1 MNKWELGVLRQKTT
15 VGVKVVR
22 GLTLTVHAMYSEFT
36 ATGDGAEKE
45 KGGEDCRGCK
55 QSYILSWWE
64 LGDDKKCLQR
74 NLSLVQLPKVFVFT
88 GQGYFLF
95 KNDMYM

>member
-1 MNKWELGVLRQKTT
+1 MNRDVTNNYLQKKSDMNKWELGVLRQKTT

-45 KGGEDCRGCK
+45 KGGEDGRGCK
-55 QSYILSWWE
+55 
-64 LGDDKKCLQR
+64 
-74 NLSLVQLPKVFVFT
+74 
-88 GQGYFLF
+88 
-95 KNDMYM
+95 